1 MAKVGRPAMKDE
13 DKAKQFNVKLPPDV
27 RRFLTGKE
35 NKSQLIIE
43 AMRKYYKIKRRK
55 RIYLKT

>member
-1 MAKVGRPAMKDE
+1 MRPE
-13 DKAKQFNVKLPPDV
+13 EKARQFNVKLPPDIM
-27 RRFLTGKE
+27 RFLTGKD

-43 AMRKYYKIKRRK
+43 AMREYYKIKRRK

>member
-1 MAKVGRPAMKDE
+1 MTKVGRPKMRPE
-13 DKAKQFNVKLPPDV
+13 EKARQFNVKLPPDIM
-27 RRFLTGKE
+27 RFLTGKD

-43 AMRKYYKIKRRK
+43 AMREYYKIKRRK